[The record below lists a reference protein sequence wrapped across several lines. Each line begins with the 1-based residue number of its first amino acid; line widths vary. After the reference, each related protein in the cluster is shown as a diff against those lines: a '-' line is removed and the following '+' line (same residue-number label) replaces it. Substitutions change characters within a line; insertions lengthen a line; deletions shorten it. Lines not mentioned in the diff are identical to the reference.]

1 MSLIIS
7 SMNKKI
13 KNKKFIAIFIIFILM
28 VIFHKWQ
35 VFTSNNYLRSG
46 DCNSLVGN
54 YTDSLNDY
62 KYAAV
67 IDGNRDVIYQAR
79 IRRAEIFLRFNQL
92 ENAQNEINSA
102 LRENK
107 YDHRAY
113 EIMGDIYYKKGDIL
127 NAIKYYNKAIDFD
140 DKESLN
146 IKLAKSL
153 IANNQNSK
161 ASELLLNLFSQN
173 DNNIEITYLLGLLE
187 FYSDND
193 LNDYFERIETSEN
206 DLYKNNISIIEDS
219 LKNKRSIKNKKYN
232 DILIAGLFNKINEPY
247 FAINKTKE
255 VIKLDQSYRD
265 AWIELGKSYF
275 VVKDYNNA
283 LDDFNRALE
292 LDSNNPEIL
301 FWIAR
306 VYEQVGNN
314 IKSAEYMERYSK
326 Y

>member
-1 MSLIIS
+1 
-7 SMNKKI
+7 MNKKI

-46 DCNSLVGN
+46 DYNSLVGN
-54 YTDSLNDY
+54 YTTSLNDY

-67 IDGNRDVIYQAR
+67 IDGNRDIIYQAR

>member
-1 MSLIIS
+1 MD
-7 SMNKKI
+7 KKI

-102 LRENK
+102 LRENR

-127 NAIKYYNKAIDFD
+127 NTVKYYNKAIDLD

-173 DNNIEITYLLGLLE
+173 DDNIEIIYLLGLLE
-187 FYSDND
+187 FYDDND

-206 DLYKNNISIIEDS
+206 DLYKNNISIIKNS
-219 LKNKRSIKNKKYN
+219 LKNKQSIKNKKYN
-232 DILIAGLFNKINEPY
+232 DILIAGLLNKINEPY

-255 VIKLDQSYRD
+255 VIKIDQSYRD

-275 VVKDYNNA
+275 IVKDYNNA

-292 LDSNNPEIL
+292 LDSNNSETL

-314 IKSAEYMERYSK
+314 IKFAEYMERYNK

>member
-1 MSLIIS
+1 
-7 SMNKKI
+7 MNKKI

-46 DCNSLVGN
+46 DYNSLAGN
-54 YTDSLNDY
+54 YDTSLNDY

-67 IDGNRDVIYQAR
+67 IDGNRDIIYQAR

-92 ENAQNEINSA
+92 ENAQNEINNA

-113 EIMGDIYYKKGDIL
+113 ETMGDIYYKKGDIL
-127 NAIKYYNKAIDFD
+127 NAIKYYNKAINFD

-153 IANNQNSK
+153 IANNQNSE
-161 ASELLLNLFSQN
+161 ASELLLSLFFQN
-173 DNNIEITYLLGLLE
+173 DDNTEIMYLLGLLE
-187 FYSDND
+187 FYDNND
-193 LNDYFERIETSEN
+193 FNDYFEKIETSKS
-206 DLYKNNISIIEDS
+206 DLYKDKIFIIKSS
-219 LKNKRSIKNKKYN
+219 LKNKQKINNKKYN
-232 DILIAGLFNKINEPY
+232 DILIAGLLNKINEPY

-255 VIKLDQSYRD
+255 VIEIDQNYRD

-275 VVKDYNNA
+275 IVKDYNNA

-292 LDSNNPEIL
+292 LDSNNPETL

-306 VYEQVGNN
+306 VYEQMGNN
-314 IKSAEYMERYSK
+314 TKFAEYMERYSK